1 LLAVLVSILY
11 GISFNIFMNY
21 IKLNIVLNNSNIYL
35 LIKYLDDDII
45 NERKNKGTND
55 KVNTLN
61 LI

>member
-1 LLAVLVSILY
+1 
-11 GISFNIFMNY
+11 MNY

>member
-1 LLAVLVSILY
+1 
-11 GISFNIFMNY
+11 MNY

-35 LIKYLDDDII
+35 LINILDDDII